1 MKPSSVLHILQM
13 CLGSSAW
20 QSVALVRQRSRV
32 QIPAKAIFHAQY
44 LNELG
49 TKNWMVQFTLIPFLC
64 VETPWSTNKVKK
76 LLSTFITLIAE
87 LITTPHT
94 ASCRMSNVTNMS
106 LQKMMRE
113 PCLNYKRSHVG
124 RSLSKKIH
132 ISVYFGFDQMNNIT
146 RTLTTSCQ
154 HYRIMHVLYVPFNP
168 K

>member
-49 TKNWMVQFTLIPFLC
+49 TKNWTVQFTLIQFLC
-64 VETPWSTNKVKK
+64 VETPWSTNKGKK
-76 LLSTFITLIAE
+76 LLSTFITFIAE
-87 LITTPHT
+87 PIITPHT
-94 ASCRMSNVTNMS
+94 ASCRMPNVTNMS
-106 LQKMMRE
+106 LQNMMGE
-113 PCLNYKRSHVG
+113 PCHNYKRSHLG

-132 ISVYFGFDQMNNIT
+132 ISIYLDLT
-146 RTLTTSCQ
+146 R
-154 HYRIMHVLYVPFNP
+154 
-168 K
+168 